1 MEVLV
6 MREKFFEFWE
16 DFVFD
21 HVWNDD
27 TGMSERTNVKADF
40 INLAFW
46 FIVLVIFGIS
56 KFF

>member
-1 MEVLV
+1 

-16 DFVFD
+16 DFIFD
-21 HVWNDD
+21 HAYNDD
-27 TGMSERTNVKADF
+27 KQMFERTNVKADF

-46 FIVLVIFGIS
+46 FILLVIFAIS

>member
-1 MEVLV
+1 

-21 HVWNDD
+21 HEWDDD
-27 TGMSERTNVKADF
+27 TGMSKRTKVKADF

-46 FIVLVIFGIS
+46 FILLIIFGIS
-56 KFF
+56 NFF

>member
-1 MEVLV
+1 

-27 TGMSERTNVKADF
+27 TGMLERTNVKADF

-46 FIVLVIFGIS
+46 FMLLVVFGIS